1 MDTTEYHFHRDSLKK
16 KFRDF
21 QVSYTG
27 YGIGAFIVD
36 TFVSRGLKNKE
47 KGHILNF
54 KYLVK
59 EGKVAVQLIAGKLN
73 FQIKKDINQDFR
85 LFSVRGSMYIEKYSA
100 ADATAKTTQETRRCE
115 TICFRALK
123 TPGFSGC
130 LNFSIGKYQKG

>member
-1 MDTTEYHFHRDSLKK
+1 
-16 KFRDF
+16 
-21 QVSYTG
+21 
-27 YGIGAFIVD
+27 
-36 TFVSRGLKNKE
+36 LKNKE

-100 ADATAKTTQETRRCE
+100 ADATAKTTQETRRC
-115 TICFRALK
+115 
-123 TPGFSGC
+123 
-130 LNFSIGKYQKG
+130 